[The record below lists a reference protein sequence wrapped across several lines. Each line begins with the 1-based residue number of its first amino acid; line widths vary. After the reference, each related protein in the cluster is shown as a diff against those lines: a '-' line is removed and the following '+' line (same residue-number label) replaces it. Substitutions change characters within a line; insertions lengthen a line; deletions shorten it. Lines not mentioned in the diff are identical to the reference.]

1 MPVYDK
7 VCFFLNTGADVVVL
21 FIPSKVSWVISVEGS
36 VGGFSTDYATAAKFS
51 WFVEF
56 KLFLL
61 SKVLEAKLIPLALL
75 IDKLVLS
82 PIDIVRLVLLRLN
95 LSSVK

>member
-1 MPVYDK
+1 M
-7 VCFFLNTGADVVVL
+7 
-21 FIPSKVSWVISVEGS
+21 ISVEGS
-36 VGGFSTDYATAAKFS
+36 VGGFSTDDVTAAKLS

-61 SKVLEAKLIPLALL
+61 SKVLDVIIMPLALL

-82 PIDIVRLVLLRLN
+82 PIEIVRRVLLRLN
-95 LSSVK
+95 LSSVE